1 MVSARNHSHTHGILP
16 QSCFRVTV
24 CFHIALNPSY
34 LPSLTKPIPSIL
46 DTGSL
51 KYKTIAF
58 VKYVYDTAPNDLY
71 ENLVFDVCEGS
82 RKVATGI
89 IKSKRENIDI

>member
-1 MVSARNHSHTHGILP
+1 M
-16 QSCFRVTV
+16 
-24 CFHIALNPSY
+24 
-34 LPSLTKPIPSIL
+34 PIECLRFGKDIS
-46 DTGSL
+46 
-51 KYKTIAF
+51 TIS
-58 VKYVYDTAPNDLY
+58 APNDLY